1 MKIIDANEFPPG
13 TAVEAD
19 ICVVGSGPAGMTVAL
34 QLDAGDQ
41 TVALIESGD
50 YGPDEVT
57 QALCDIEVVGYPARE
72 KFMSRARYFGGT
84 SNLWA
89 GRAMWLTRL
98 DLAAVSGFRTV
109 AGRSPTTS

>member
-57 QALCDIEVVGYPARE
+57 QALCDIEVVGYPVGRN
-72 KFMSRARYFGGT
+72 SCRGRDT
-84 SNLWA
+84 SVALP
-89 GRAMWLTRL
+89 T
-98 DLAAVSGFRTV
+98 SGP
-109 AGRSPTTS
+109 AEPCG